1 VKCTTSMC
9 VALPKCLCFRSFEN
23 QNMFCMSTWKPSFH
37 NAVVDNVGGH
47 PIFHAILAN
56 ALVSDA
62 VVKIIFE
69 LLMVIERKDSVHVQ

>member
-1 VKCTTSMC
+1 MC

-47 PIFHAILAN
+47 PIFHAILAH
-56 ALVSDA
+56 ASVSDV

-69 LLMVIERKDSVHVQ
+69 LLMVIERKDSVHGQ

>member
-1 VKCTTSMC
+1 
-9 VALPKCLCFRSFEN
+9 
-23 QNMFCMSTWKPSFH
+23 MFCMSTWKPSFH

-56 ALVSDA
+56 ASVSDA

-69 LLMVIERKDSVHVQ
+69 LLLAIERKDLVLVQ

>member
-1 VKCTTSMC
+1 
-9 VALPKCLCFRSFEN
+9 
-23 QNMFCMSTWKPSFH
+23 MSTWKPSFH

-56 ALVSDA
+56 ASVSDA

-69 LLMVIERKDSVHVQ
+69 LLLAIERKDLVHVQ